1 MDQYHL
7 FQNKGFAQN
16 PTDGALALYSGAVR
30 NPEEKSRK
38 QKRRE
43 IKMKRE
49 KQGDVVSADFK
60 GPWANY

>member
-1 MDQYHL
+1 MEQYHQ

-30 NPEEKSRK
+30 EPEEKSRK

-43 IKMKRE
+43 LKEKRE
-49 KQGDVVSADFK
+49 K
-60 GPWANY
+60 